1 MLKYL
6 LVSMRPGQW
15 VKNIVIFAALVFSLN
30 LSDLEL
36 VLRALEGFV
45 LFCLL
50 SSAVYLF
57 NDVADRRRDL
67 AHPLKRN
74 RPLASGRLSPTPAL
88 ATAALLGG
96 GSILGAFILTPAFGF
111 AALSYML
118 LMLLYSFWLKN
129 IVIVDVF
136 SIAAGFVIRAVAGAE
151 AIGVPISDWLLICV
165 IMLSLFLALCKRRQE
180 IAYLEGSAR
189 PVLGQYS
196 DRLLDQLIAVAGS
209 GAAICYSLYTLWP
222 ETVHKLGTADMK
234 YTIPLVLFGLFRY
247 LFLVYKRQEAERPER
262 ALFTDPW
269 VMADILLYGLTVWY
283 LIYK

>member
-1 MLKYL
+1 MLKDIIT
-6 LVSMRPGQW
+6 SMRPGQW

-30 LSDLEL
+30 VSDRESL
-36 VLRALEGFV
+36 LRSLAAFA

-50 SSAVYLF
+50 SSAVYLL
-57 NDVADRRRDL
+57 NDVMDQKRDA

-74 RPLASGRLSPTPAL
+74 RPLASGRLSPKPAIV
-88 ATAALLGG
+88 AAALLGG
-96 GSILGAFILTPAFGF
+96 GSIVIAFILSPAFGL
-111 AALSYML
+111 AALSYVM
-118 LMLLYSFWLKN
+118 LMLFYTFWLKN
-129 IVIVDVF
+129 IVIADVF
-136 SIAAGFVIRAVAGAE
+136 AIAAGFVIRAVAGAE
-151 AIGVPISDWLLICV
+151 AIGVPISDWLLVCV
-165 IMLSLFLALCKRRQE
+165 IMLALFLALCKRRQE
-180 IAYLEGSAR
+180 ISYLDDSAR

-196 DRLLDQLIAVAGS
+196 KNLLDQMVAMAGS

-234 YTIPLVLFGLFRY
+234 YTIPLVIFGLFRY

-269 VMADILLYGLTVWY
+269 ILGDILLYGLLVWY